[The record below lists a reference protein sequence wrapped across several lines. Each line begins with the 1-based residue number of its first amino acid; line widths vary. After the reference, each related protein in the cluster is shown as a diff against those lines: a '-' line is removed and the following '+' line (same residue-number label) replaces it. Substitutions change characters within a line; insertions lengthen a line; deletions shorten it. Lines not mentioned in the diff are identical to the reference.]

1 VPRPRCVTA
10 RRGRGL
16 GSVPGVTDR
25 RFTSGLRQLGLL
37 LGAFLVGLALFL
49 LVAVLAPDL
58 VRVASAPP
66 SGTSDEAAAA
76 SPSQEVALAWD
87 DGAQQAAPGGRPQR
101 ETATPR
107 PGRDVADDE
116 SPPGDAGPEG
126 EAGPAADADD
136 AADDGDDAAS
146 EGADSTADASTTDT
160 SDTSDTPANAT
171 GTADASDAQ
180 AVLALVDAE
189 REAAGCG
196 PLTAD
201 PQLDALAG
209 EHSADMAEHGR
220 LDHTGS
226 DGRTPWDR
234 AADAGISGLAAENV
248 ARGQPDAE
256 AVVAA
261 WMDSSGHRANILACG
276 HTRHGLG
283 VVHDAGGPWWT
294 QVFGR

>member
-1 VPRPRCVTA
+1 M
-10 RRGRGL
+10 
-16 GSVPGVTDR
+16 PGVTDR

-107 PGRDVADDE
+107 PGRDGAGDE
-116 SPPGDAGPEG
+116 SPPGDAGREG
-126 EAGPAADADD
+126 EAGPADDADDDDGDD
-136 AADDGDDAAS
+136 AADAEDDAAS

-160 SDTSDTPANAT
+160 SDTSDTSDTPADAT

-180 AVLALVDAE
+180 AVLALVNAE

-209 EHSADMAEHGR
+209 EHSVDMAEHGR